1 MNATDTFQAGERVVF
16 QGREWHVKS
25 CFRDQA
31 LLERPYP
38 KARARK
44 TSRQTYGITYTLQ
57 RYGRLVKVA
66 N

>member
-1 MNATDTFQAGERVVF
+1 MNTTDIFESGETILF
-16 QGREWHVKS
+16 QGREWKIKS
-25 CFRDQA
+25 CFRNQA

-44 TSRQTYGITYTLQ
+44 TERRTYGITYTLQ